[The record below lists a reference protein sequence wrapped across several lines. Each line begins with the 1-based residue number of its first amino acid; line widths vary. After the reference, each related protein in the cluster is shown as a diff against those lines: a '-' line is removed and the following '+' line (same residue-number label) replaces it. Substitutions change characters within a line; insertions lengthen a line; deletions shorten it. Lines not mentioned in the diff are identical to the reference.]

1 MINIHFKHMFQL
13 SLALLA
19 TLSSG
24 YVMFQ
29 STGIYSEVTAQPL
42 ATSSGGGTNT
52 PMSGNQTMG
61 SSTASGLVPYNNP
74 NLGFSLEYPSDWQKD
89 ESLSFTTPQ
98 GGTSD
103 RSPEVINVVTEVLP
117 SSNFSLDSYTDA
129 AMSQVESFENFQ
141 LLNSSSTTL
150 GGLPAH
156 MIVYT
161 FTDDLTPLQNLQTWT
176 VKDGVAYIITYGGVP
191 EEFDSSLSALQSIMD
206 SFRLAQVVANG
217 TIDSGEEVAE
227 APQNETND
235 QHVATDPR
243 RDSDQR

>member
-1 MINIHFKHMFQL
+1 MINIHFKHVFQL
-13 SLALLA
+13 TLAFLA

-24 YVMFQ
+24 YFVFQ
-29 STGIYSEVTAQPL
+29 SAGIYNAATAQPL
-42 ATSSGGGTNT
+42 TAPSGGTN
-52 PMSGNQTMG
+52 MSGNQTMG

-161 FTDDLTPLQNLQTWT
+161 FTDDLTPLQNLQAWT

-191 EEFDSSLSALQSIMD
+191 EEFDSSLPDLQDVMN
-206 SFRLAQVVANG
+206 SFRL
-217 TIDSGEEVAE
+217 E
-227 APQNETND
+227 
-235 QHVATDPR
+235 
-243 RDSDQR
+243 

>member
-1 MINIHFKHMFQL
+1 MINIHFKHLFQL
-13 SLALLA
+13 TLALLA

-24 YVMFQ
+24 YVMFH
-29 STGIYSEVTAQPL
+29 SSGIYNVATAQPL
-42 ATSSGGGTNT
+42 TAPSGGAN
-52 PMSGNQTMG
+52 MSVSGNQTMG
-61 SSTASGLVPYNNP
+61 SSTASGLAPYNNP
-74 NLGFSLEYPSDWQKD
+74 NLGFSFEYPSDWQKE

-98 GGTSD
+98 RGTSD

-161 FTDDLTPLQNLQTWT
+161 FTDEQTPLQNLQAWT

-191 EEFDSSLSALQSIMD
+191 EEFDSSLPDLQSVMN
-206 SFRLAQVVANG
+206 SFRL
-217 TIDSGEEVAE
+217 E
-227 APQNETND
+227 
-235 QHVATDPR
+235 
-243 RDSDQR
+243 